1 MYTLRISILIRIP
14 TTDFLLPLPDPT
26 PFPMSP
32 SNPQKSPS
40 QQPINY
46 SHNAQYREIQSRVR
60 IQLIQIQDLL
70 PVLNRALAVRQAL
83 VISASEDDAREGV
96 RGEIPDGVAER
107 REIVDAFEEGG
118 HVDGHHACHELG
130 DGEEDGD

>member
-1 MYTLRISILIRIP
+1 MYILRISILIRMA

-46 SHNAQYREIQSRVR
+46 SHNAQHCEIQSRVR

-70 PVLNRALAVRQAL
+70 PVLNRALATRQAL
-83 VISASEDDAREGV
+83 VVSAREDDIGEGV
-96 RGEIPDGVAER
+96 RGEIPDGVAEG

-118 HVDGHHACHELG
+118 HVDGHHA
-130 DGEEDGD
+130 